1 MRTEHTLV
9 TAVKENKEKYTTRD
23 VGKATVARKIQN
35 LIGSSARYLVL
46 SVRSH
51 IKNCP
56 VTAADAKLAE
66 KIYGPNIAGV
76 RGKTV
81 RRNEPVYEVDQIL
94 ISVPLKYRMVT
105 LSADKFYVNTIR
117 FFVSISKHIGFGST
131 QRIDNGK
138 VETLKN
144 S

>member
-1 MRTEHTLV
+1 M
-9 TAVKENKEKYTTRD
+9 
-23 VGKATVARKIQN
+23 I
-35 LIGSSARYLVL
+35 
-46 SVRSH
+46 SVCSH

-56 VTAADAKLAE
+56 VTASDLKLSE

-117 FFVSISKHIGFGST
+117 FFVSILKHIGFGST
-131 QRIDNGK
+131 QPINNGK
-138 VETLKN
+138 VETLKIPKKQW
-144 S
+144 